1 MTKRGEEKFQR
12 RRLRGSYISVI
23 ISISLVLFILGLF
36 GLLVLY
42 IQERSNEVQENIG
55 FTIYLHDDISEMDVN
70 RLRKAVEISPYARTV
85 EYISK
90 EQAVEIMKKDLG
102 EDFMNYIDY
111 NPLLAC
117 LVVKVNPDYA
127 NTDSLAV
134 IREHLSRSSRIKEI
148 DYEAPLIEKVQ
159 AKLRT
164 IGLITL
170 VFSTL
175 LLIVSIALINNS
187 IRLAIYSRRFLIK
200 SMQLVGA
207 TQAFIRKPFVQRG
220 ILHGIYSALIAIVL
234 TLAAI
239 YYARQYLPDFI
250 QFQELE
256 ILASLFG
263 GMLVLGVII
272 SWVSTSLAVRKFL
285 RTRSNKLY

>member
-1 MTKRGEEKFQR
+1 MTKKGEEKFHR
-12 RRLRGSYISVI
+12 RRLRGSYVSVI
-23 ISISLVLFILGLF
+23 ISVSLVLFILGLF

-42 IQERSNEVQENIG
+42 IQERSNEVKENIG
-55 FTIYLHDDISEMDVN
+55 FTIYLHDEVGETDIS
-70 RLRKAVEISPYARTV
+70 RLKKAVELSPYTRTI

-102 EDFMNYIDY
+102 EDFMNYLDY

-117 LVVKVNPDYA
+117 LVVKVTPEYA
-127 NTDSLAV
+127 HSDSLAA
-134 IREHLSRSSRIKEI
+134 IKQQLMRSSKIKEI

-164 IGLITL
+164 IGMITL
-170 VFSTL
+170 SFAAL

-187 IRLAIYSRRFLIK
+187 IRLAIYSRRFIIK

-207 TQAFIRKPFVQRG
+207 TQPFIRKPFVQRG
-220 ILHGIYSALIAIVL
+220 IMHGIYSAIIAMIL
-234 TLAAI
+234 TLAVI
-239 YYARQYLPDFI
+239 YYGQQYLPDFI
-250 QFQELE
+250 QFQQLE

-263 GMLVLGVII
+263 LMLLLGVII